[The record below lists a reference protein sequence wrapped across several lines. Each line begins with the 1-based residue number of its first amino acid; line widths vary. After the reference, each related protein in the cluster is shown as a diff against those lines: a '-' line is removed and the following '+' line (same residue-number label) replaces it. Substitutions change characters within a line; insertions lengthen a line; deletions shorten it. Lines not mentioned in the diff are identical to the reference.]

1 MHKNPELSNMAKILA
16 QELKGQGF
24 ELKHTRALEL
34 VAKMHGARNL
44 HVHQAELGKES
55 PTLEPSSVSSVLLKD
70 SSLAGDDVSAQR
82 PNARQLSFQADV
94 GVFSDSITVDL
105 QLPFLAGDA
114 LDASDQLSL
123 TVSVENGRPCV
134 HIGNDR
140 NSDSV
145 LQVIGCEG
153 GLYLSPTSSSFSIR
167 TGFPQEPSLKEVFE
181 ECRSK
186 GMGHY
191 DAFIQNPN

>member
-1 MHKNPELSNMAKILA
+1 MYKNPELSSMAKILA

-24 ELKHTRALEL
+24 ELKHTQALEL

-44 HVHQAELGKES
+44 HVHHAELDKVVEAD
-55 PTLEPSSVSSVLLKD
+55 EPSPVRTLVLQD
-70 SSLAGDDVSAQR
+70 SSLAGDVVTSG
-82 PNARQLSFQADV
+82 ARQLAFQADV
-94 GVFSDSITVDL
+94 GIHSDSITVDV
-105 QLPFLAGDA
+105 QLPGLVGDA

-123 TVSVENGRPCV
+123 TVSVENGRPSV

-153 GLYLSPTSSSFSIR
+153 GLYLSPTSSAFSIR
-167 TGFPQEPSLKEVFE
+167 TGIPKEDSLNAIFE
-181 ECRSK
+181 GFRSK
-186 GMGHY
+186 GMGHT
-191 DAFIQNPN
+191 DAFIPNPNV